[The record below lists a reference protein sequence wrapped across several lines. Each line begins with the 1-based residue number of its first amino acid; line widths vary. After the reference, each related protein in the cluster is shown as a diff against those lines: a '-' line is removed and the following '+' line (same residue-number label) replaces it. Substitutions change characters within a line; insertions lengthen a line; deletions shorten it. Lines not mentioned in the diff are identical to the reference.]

1 MESGDQND
9 ASISLGQ
16 TMNFPLTGQA
26 TWKAFIIPTD
36 LSIEQ
41 VSEAHP
47 FKEERR
53 NKRSSPSR
61 GIMNSPPS
69 AKDEPVCPYLRNE
82 RLKMIVWYCLIIVLY
97 SSIGWQWRRSTRITQ
112 THNHSFKWN
121 RKVARFYIHLNLFLI
136 IFTRPDIYCCLD
148 HNNRWVAGQRVPIT
162 SKHLS
167 I

>member
-1 MESGDQND
+1 
-9 ASISLGQ
+9 
-16 TMNFPLTGQA
+16 
-26 TWKAFIIPTD
+26 
-36 LSIEQ
+36 
-41 VSEAHP
+41 
-47 FKEERR
+47 
-53 NKRSSPSR
+53 
-61 GIMNSPPS
+61 MNSPPS

-97 SSIGWQWRRSTRITQ
+97 SSIGWQWRRRSTRITQ

-148 HNNRWVAGQRVPIT
+148 HNNRWVAGQRVPIS

-167 I
+167 IQLLYTATGHIKRRCLSTCLHMPTNRSQVRLNDQEGKIEWGTGA